1 MTHHYSQIRNLATS
15 ICITVGGL
23 PGLTSQAGTPAKNLE
38 ASVQPQADSLSLG
51 DRLENLGRLYKNR
64 DNNFLNELWLLGRYH
79 GQYYWSEGSA
89 GEDEGHEIR
98 RLRIGAQATLF
109 KKLTLHAQM
118 VSSSDANP
126 FYNGFTEL
134 WASWAFDDL
143 FVLTV
148 GQQKHR
154 FSHDRNVSS
163 RYINYLERG
172 MLTNTFSLDYTPA
185 VTFSGKNGNFS
196 YYTGVFSNATGRNIG
211 NAFSDFN
218 SGWSYIASA
227 TYDLG
232 KSLSKNTAHV
242 NVGYLY
248 SQANDNATNLDRFD
262 QGISSALIL
271 TNGSASLVTE
281 ALVGVGGE
289 DGTAYGINI
298 MPGYFLTD
306 DMQLVA
312 RYQVAVSRDEKGLT
326 GQRRYERAAGLPPG
340 DFYQAAYFGVNYYIA
355 KHRLKLL
362 TGIEYATLGGE
373 NVWTASTAIRFF
385 FGPHSNAPFPGNKLL
400 EGRY

>member
-1 MTHHYSQIRNLATS
+1 
-15 ICITVGGL
+15 
-23 PGLTSQAGTPAKNLE
+23 
-38 ASVQPQADSLSLG
+38 
-51 DRLENLGRLYKNR
+51 
-64 DNNFLNELWLLGRYH
+64 
-79 GQYYWSEGSA
+79 
-89 GEDEGHEIR
+89 
-98 RLRIGAQATLF
+98 
-109 KKLTLHAQM
+109 M